1 MFWASSISLIAT
13 AMSFAIRGDILGDLE
28 GVHELT
34 KTQAG
39 SVGNAWALGFAL
51 SILFGGALCDFI
63 GMKRVMY
70 LAVVGHSVG
79 CAGIIFGPSPNF
91 SILFASVLVMGIGN
105 GMVEAAVNPLVATI
119 YPKEKL
125 AKLNALHAWFPG
137 GIVIGGVISYLM
149 TQTMGGM
156 SFGAFSLWQI
166 KMAVIFI
173 PIIAYAVMFATMK
186 LPATERVASGV
197 SNREMWLES
206 VRPAFIL
213 LFFCMALTAATELG
227 PNTWIPNIMTKAIGS
242 GILVLVTIN
251 LVMAICRLFAG
262 PIANA
267 VSPVGMIFLCA
278 VVSAIGLLALSGA
291 HEAWSAYL
299 GGAIFGLGAC
309 FLWPTMLAI
318 TSERFPKGGAVLLGL
333 MGSIGNI
340 GAFLA
345 APIMGRVQDFNLAKG
360 LDEVE
365 AGMLSLRYVIV
376 LPIVVAVIFGA
387 IYLWDK
393 AHGGYKI
400 VELDAAEGPTPTE
413 DAEA

>member
-1 MFWASSISLIAT
+1 MFWASSIALIAT

-28 GVHELT
+28 RVHELT

-51 SILFGGALCDFI
+51 SILFGGALCDYI

-70 LAVVGHSVG
+70 LAVIGHSVG
-79 CAGIIFGPSPNF
+79 CAGIIFGPAPNYAM
-91 SILFASVLVMGIGN
+91 LFASVLIMGIGN
-105 GMVEAAVNPLVATI
+105 GMVEAAINPLVATI

-137 GIVIGGVISYLM
+137 GIVIGGLVSYFM

-156 SFGAFSLWQI
+156 SFGSFSLWQI

-173 PIIAYAVMFATMK
+173 PVIVYAVMFALIE

-197 SNREMWLES
+197 SDREMWSEAT
-206 VRPAFIL
+206 RPAFLL
-213 LFFCMALTAATELG
+213 LFFCMILTAATELG
-227 PNTWIPNIMTKAIGS
+227 PNAWVPNIMSKAIGS
-242 GILVLVTIN
+242 GILVLVTTN

-262 PIANA
+262 PIAERI
-267 VSPVGMIFLCA
+267 SPVGMIFMCA
-278 VVSAIGLLALSGA
+278 IVSAIGLFALSGA

-309 FLWPTMLAI
+309 FFWPTMLAI

-333 MGSIGNI
+333 MGGIGNI

-345 APIMGRVQDFNLAKG
+345 APIMGKIQDYNLAKG
-360 LDEVE
+360 LDELQ

-376 LPIVVAVIFGA
+376 LPIVVAIIFGA

-400 VELDAAEGPTPTE
+400 VELDASEAEPAGGGDTQ
-413 DAEA
+413 